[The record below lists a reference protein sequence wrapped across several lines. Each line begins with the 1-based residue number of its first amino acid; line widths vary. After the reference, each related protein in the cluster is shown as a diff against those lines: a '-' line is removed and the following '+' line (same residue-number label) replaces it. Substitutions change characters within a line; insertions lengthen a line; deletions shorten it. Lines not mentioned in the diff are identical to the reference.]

1 MLRLSALQRRR
12 LGGDEPT
19 TEPGHHEPTRHRL
32 LHQQRPQ
39 VPMPSEPRSRIHPE
53 RPTAGRPHLR
63 STEPADTEADNR
75 RHHRSSDSRA
85 QPVERRPR
93 QRLGVRRRPGSG
105 RCGQVRRQA
114 TGGVSSRREG
124 DPLGRPGQ
132 QQRQCRS
139 CPHDPDDQQ
148 RSPGQHEDQDLEH
161 PKPIAFHTQ
170 VSRETPRKPRSS
182 LRPEVS
188 RPPRPAP

>member
-12 LGGDEPT
+12 LGGDEPP
-19 TEPGHHEPTRHRL
+19 TEPGHYEPTCDRFPDE
-32 LHQQRPQ
+32 QCPQ
-39 VPMPSEPRSRIHPE
+39 VPMPREPRPGIHTE

-63 STEPADTEADNR
+63 AAEPADAKPDDR
-75 RHHRSSDSRA
+75 RHDRSSYPGA

-93 QRLGVRRRPGSG
+93 QRLVVGRRPSSG
-105 RCGQVRRQA
+105 RCGQVRGQA

-139 CPHDPDDQQ
+139 CPHDTDDQQ
-148 RSPGQHEDQDLEH
+148 RCPGQHEHQDLEH